1 LFAVAKQRL
10 IGHPFSS
17 AYASSLAENDLDVI
31 YQNHAYLRAHFGDP
45 QVAFLPGSNDSDPGS
60 VKLLFTVV
68 PGLLY
73 AWHGADWDGNAAYTS
88 ADLDHSLGMM
98 EGEPA
103 AQNKISAGMDAV
115 REAYGRKG
123 YIAVSISP
131 KQNFDD
137 AARQVHYSFQLKEG
151 NQYHLGAFKVSGYD
165 DKTAERIRKS
175 WQLKPGDVYDAS
187 YLKEFGKRG
196 LPGALADSPAA
207 VKAGHPSLSTRPNN
221 ETSTVD
227 VDISL
232 SAN

>member
-1 LFAVAKQRL
+1 M
-10 IGHPFSS
+10 GHPFSS
-17 AYASSLAENDLDVI
+17 AYARSLAENELDVI
-31 YQNHAYLRAHFGDP
+31 YQNHGYLRAHFGDP
-45 QVAFLPGSNDSDPGS
+45 QVAFTPGSSDSELGS
-60 VKLLFTVV
+60 VKLVFNVV

-73 AWHGADWDGNAAYTS
+73 AWHGADWDGNAAYSS
-88 ADLDHSLGMM
+88 ADLDHSLGMV

-103 AQNKISAGMDAV
+103 AQNKISSGMDAV

-123 YIAVSISP
+123 YISVTLLP

-151 NQYHLGAFKVSGYD
+151 NQYHLGALAVSGYD
-165 DKTAERIRKS
+165 DKTIERIRKS

-187 YLKEFGKRG
+187 YLKEFARKS
-196 LPGALADSPAA
+196 LPGALAGSPAT
-207 VKAGHPSLSTRPNN
+207 VKGGVPRLLTRPNRD
-221 ETSTVD
+221 TSTVD